1 MAYKEEK
8 ALMEQEQ
15 KEMKR
20 RANLEGFA
28 TGGQAGMALG
38 AQVGSAFGG
47 PAGTAIGAA
56 SGLLVGGLTG
66 ALRSGKQYRE
76 LMKIQRGQEAIAKR
90 QKKDAQASQRR
101 AFFAPYANISTP
113 VGTNLSVSSP
123 FSSSYDTFKARRFGG
138 Q

>member
-38 AQVGSAFGG
+38 AQVGSAVPGI
-47 PAGTAIGAA
+47 GTAAGAA
-56 SGLLVGGLTG
+56 GGLLVGGLVG

-101 AFFAPYANISTP
+101 ALFAPYANISTP
-113 VGTNLSVSSP
+113 VETNLSASSP